1 MTTLARAAVLTNYLE
16 VARHLGL
23 NGPKLMAEAGL
34 NTALVSDPTQRIAV
48 SAAIHLIEDSARLSG
63 CETFGLRMAELRQ
76 LSDFG
81 EISLLLSH
89 QRTLREA
96 LQVIVQYR
104 HMINDS
110 LAIFVEE
117 DDKTVVIREE
127 VVSEYPSH
135 SRQAIDLALGI
146 MHRFCAALLGAH
158 WHPISVNF
166 SHEAPADLTVHR
178 RIFGC
183 KLEFGSEFNGIV
195 CPAAD
200 LDAANPLANEAMARH
215 ARRYMDSLV
224 DTGEHSLTQD
234 VRKAIYLLLPM
245 GRATI
250 EQIAQA
256 QGINVR
262 TLQRRLE
269 DEGDTSFSKL
279 INSVRRELVI
289 RYMENPGYSLARI
302 ADMLGYSLPSSFTR
316 WFIAQFGMPP
326 AAWRS
331 THQQAPRKSE

>member
-1 MTTLARAAVLTNYLE
+1 MTALARAAVLTNYQE

-23 NGPKLMAEAGL
+23 NTHALLAHAGL
-34 NTALVSDPTQRIAV
+34 SPSQLEDPNQRIPA
-48 SAAIHLIEDSARLSG
+48 SAAINLLEESAQLSG

-81 EISLLLSH
+81 EVSLLLSH
-89 QRTLREA
+89 QRTLRDA

-104 HMINDS
+104 HLINDS
-110 LAIFVEE
+110 LAIHIEE
-117 DDKTVVIREE
+117 AGKTVIIREE
-127 VVSEYPSH
+127 VITDQPVR
-135 SRQAIDLALGI
+135 SRQASELAVAV

-166 SHEAPADLTVHR
+166 THEAPADLTVHR

-215 ARRYMDSLV
+215 ARRYLDSLQ
-224 DTGEHSLTQD
+224 TEGEHSLVFD
-234 VRKAIYLLLPM
+234 VRKSIYLLLPM

-250 EQIAQA
+250 EQIAQT
-256 QGINVR
+256 QGMNVR

-269 DEGDTSFSKL
+269 EGGATFSEL
-279 INSVRRELVI
+279 INEVRRDLVV
-289 RYMENPGYSLARI
+289 RYLENPGYSLGRI
-302 ADMLGYSLPSSFTR
+302 ADMLGYSMPSSFTR

-326 AAWRS
+326 ATWRAQ
-331 THQQAPRKSE
+331 HNIVPRK